1 MSRLA
6 GQRYIRSPEK
16 SKKNVDFVERGNRV
30 AVRGNADTA
39 GLVHKKELQMETLG
53 TFKDVETAIRA
64 VDSLITAGFAEQSI
78 TSLTSVPY
86 PNGVIVKANQHT
98 WFRWVSAGG
107 GILGACAGFALAA
120 GTAYLYPVQTGDKPI
135 IALYPTGII
144 TYELAMLFAMLG
156 AIAGMFLE
164 MRLPPAGERPYDP
177 AIGEGAVGISV
188 TVPTGDKK
196 VQAEEIMREAGALR
210 ITT

>member
-1 MSRLA
+1 
-6 GQRYIRSPEK
+6 
-16 SKKNVDFVERGNRV
+16 
-30 AVRGNADTA
+30 
-39 GLVHKKELQMETLG
+39 METLG
-53 TFKDVETAIRA
+53 TFKDVETATRA
-64 VDSLITAGFAEQSI
+64 VDSLIKAGFAEQSI

-86 PNGVIVKANQHT
+86 PNGVLVKADQRT

-135 IALYPTGII
+135 VALYPTGII

-177 AIGEGAVGISV
+177 AIGEGAIGISV
-188 TVPTGDKK
+188 SAASRDLIER
-196 VQAEEIMREAGALR
+196 AEKIMQDAGAIR
-210 ITT
+210 TTADRTL